1 MLPSKKMKRFLF
13 SILMICIGFANIMR
27 AENTDLSAIDN
38 VIYVASQ
45 EAAPGNTLTMSIC
58 MKNAAPIRGF
68 QFDLYLPDGVTA
80 VKNNKG
86 RYVSSLNSD
95 RLEDDDE
102 HTLTIVEQDDGC
114 IRFLCGSQYDE
125 NFTGNEGEIVTL
137 SVLISESIADGKY
150 PVILKNIKLTETDIS
165 KYYETESVE
174 STLTIVTTTTNIKA
188 INQEKGNNEWHNLQG
203 QRVRTPRKGINI
215 INHKKVVV
223 K

>member
-1 MLPSKKMKRFLF
+1 MKRFLF

>member
-1 MLPSKKMKRFLF
+1 MKRFLF

-27 AENTDLSAIDN
+27 AEDTDLSAIDN